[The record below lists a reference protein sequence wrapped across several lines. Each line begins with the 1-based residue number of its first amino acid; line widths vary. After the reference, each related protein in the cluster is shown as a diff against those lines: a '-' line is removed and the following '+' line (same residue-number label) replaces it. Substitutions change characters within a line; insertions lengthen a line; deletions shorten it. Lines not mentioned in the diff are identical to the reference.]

1 MDLKRDCK
9 GCRSADSSPP
19 YSYHKCVVYA
29 HTITNVS
36 FEEFR
41 DKYCP
46 CVNCI
51 VKVICP
57 NSYKFYTPGKRC
69 DLILQARQEVATSK
83 DQLIQNNI
91 VHKKFSQ

>member
-1 MDLKRDCK
+1 MKDNPCK
-9 GCRSADSSPP
+9 GCRTSDSSPP
-19 YSYHKCVVYA
+19 YSYHKCIVYA
-29 HTITNVS
+29 QTITNIS

-69 DLILQARQEVATSK
+69 DLILQVRQEVTSRIHINGNK
-83 DQLIQNNI
+83 HHLPIG
-91 VHKKFSQ
+91 S